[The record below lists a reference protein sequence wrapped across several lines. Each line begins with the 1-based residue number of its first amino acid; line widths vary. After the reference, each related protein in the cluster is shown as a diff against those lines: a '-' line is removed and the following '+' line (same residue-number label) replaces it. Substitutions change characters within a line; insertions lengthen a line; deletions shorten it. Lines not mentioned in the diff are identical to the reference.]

1 MELEQIKKAIEEMCS
16 LPTIPAMIGKISYVT
31 KDLEDENAFEK
42 LHYIISHDQAI
53 AERVLRIA
61 NSPFFGHAGQIHNLR
76 QAIMFLGFENIR
88 NIALSMSIFS
98 YFTSKTK
105 ITLLHFWKHTYEVA
119 LISSRLAK
127 QLGFLN
133 EGIAFLEGLLHD
145 IGRLLFLTIN
155 GKEYFKIFNEKNLL
169 EYEIKLFGCNHCEVG
184 MVIAEKGQLPE
195 NFKEVIYYHHNPL
208 DAKEYKMEVI
218 IVSLADAIMSR
229 ISPSLGCDSHISDDE
244 LKKYLNR
251 ANIDEN
257 ILEDLVIFYNENKES
272 IEIFYK

>member
-1 MELEQIKKAIEEMCS
+1 MKLEHIKKAIEEMCS

-42 LHYIISHDQAI
+42 LHDIISHDQAI

-98 YFTSKTK
+98 YFTRKTK

-133 EGIAFLEGLLHD
+133 EGVAFLEGLLHD
-145 IGRLLFLTIN
+145 IGRLFFLTIN
-155 GKEYFKIFNEKNLL
+155 GEYFKIFNEKKLL
-169 EYEIKLFGCNHCEVG
+169 EYEVKLFGCNHCEAG

-195 NFKEVIYYHHNPL
+195 NFKEIIFYHHNPL
-208 DAKEYKMEVI
+208 DAKEYKMEVL
-218 IVSLADAIMSR
+218 IVSLADAIISR
-229 ISPSLGCDSHISDDE
+229 ISPCFGCDSHISDDE
-244 LKKYLNR
+244 LKKYLNS

-272 IEIFYK
+272 IEVFYK